1 MSLFEIRLKALS
13 GEELAQFL
21 PGMLVS
27 ELFYAEVN
35 LACTPHED
43 SREIRDYIDQLYL
56 LGKRHGLNT
65 FLIQKMVEAQ
75 VEAVKQHQ

>member
-35 LACTPHED
+35 LA
-43 SREIRDYIDQLYL
+43 RFQRNQ
-56 LGKRHGLNT
+56 GL
-65 FLIQKMVEAQ
+65 
-75 VEAVKQHQ
+75 H

>member
-27 ELFYAEVN
+27 ELFYA
-35 LACTPHED
+35 PHED

-65 FLIQKMVEAQ
+65 FLIQKMVEA
-75 VEAVKQHQ
+75 VKQHQ

>member
-13 GEELAQFL
+13 G
-21 PGMLVS
+21 
-27 ELFYAEVN
+27 VN

-65 FLIQKMVEAQ
+65 FLIQKMVE
-75 VEAVKQHQ
+75 EQHQ

>member
-43 SREIRDYIDQLYL
+43 SREIRDQLYL

-65 FLIQKMVEAQ
+65 FLIQKMVEEQ

>member
-1 MSLFEIRLKALS
+1 MSLFEIRLKTLS

-27 ELFYAEVN
+27 ELFY
-35 LACTPHED
+35 ACTPHED

-65 FLIQKMVEAQ
+65 FLIQKMVE
-75 VEAVKQHQ
+75 EAVTNRNLVSYFR

>member
-27 ELFYAEVN
+27 ELFYA
-35 LACTPHED
+35 AHED

-65 FLIQKMVEAQ
+65 FLIQKMVEA
-75 VEAVKQHQ
+75 VPIEIL

>member
-27 ELFYAEVN
+27 ELFYAAPEKSGITLTNFIFSASDMV
-35 LACTPHED
+35 L
-43 SREIRDYIDQLYL
+43 IRSLFR
-56 LGKRHGLNT
+56 KW
-65 FLIQKMVEAQ
+65 
-75 VEAVKQHQ
+75 

>member
-56 LGKRHGLNT
+56 LGKRHVPYSENGRGGKTTPIEIL
-65 FLIQKMVEAQ
+65 
-75 VEAVKQHQ
+75 

>member
-27 ELFYAEVN
+27 ELFYALPALHMKIPEKSGIN
-35 LACTPHED
+35 
-43 SREIRDYIDQLYL
+43 L

-65 FLIQKMVEAQ
+65 FLIQKMVE
-75 VEAVKQHQ
+75 VKQHQ

>member
-27 ELFYAEVN
+27 ELFYADALHMKIPEKSGITLTNFIFSASDMV
-35 LACTPHED
+35 L
-43 SREIRDYIDQLYL
+43 IRSLFR
-56 LGKRHGLNT
+56 KW
-65 FLIQKMVEAQ
+65 
-75 VEAVKQHQ
+75 

>member
-27 ELFYAEVN
+27 ELFYV
-35 LACTPHED
+35 ACTPHED
-43 SREIRDYIDQLYL
+43 SREIRDYIDQ
-56 LGKRHGLNT
+56 HMV
-65 FLIQKMVEAQ
+65 LIRSLFRKW
-75 VEAVKQHQ
+75 

>member
-56 LGKRHGLNT
+56 LGINT
-65 FLIQKMVEAQ
+65 FLIQKMVE
-75 VEAVKQHQ
+75 EAVKQHQ

>member
-27 ELFYAEVN
+27 ELFYAEVIHMKIPEKSGITLTN
-35 LACTPHED
+35 FIFLASD
-43 SREIRDYIDQLYL
+43 MVLIRSLFR
-56 LGKRHGLNT
+56 KW
-65 FLIQKMVEAQ
+65 
-75 VEAVKQHQ
+75 

>member
-13 GEELAQFL
+13 G
-21 PGMLVS
+21 
-27 ELFYAEVN
+27 VN

-65 FLIQKMVEAQ
+65 FLIQKMVEATPI
-75 VEAVKQHQ
+75 EIL

>member
-27 ELFYAEVN
+27 ELFYAELPALHMKIPEKSGITLTN
-35 LACTPHED
+35 FIFLASD
-43 SREIRDYIDQLYL
+43 MVLIRSLFR
-56 LGKRHGLNT
+56 KW
-65 FLIQKMVEAQ
+65 
-75 VEAVKQHQ
+75 

>member
-27 ELFYAEVN
+27 ELFYALPALHMKIPEKSGITLTN
-35 LACTPHED
+35 FIFLASD
-43 SREIRDYIDQLYL
+43 MVLIRSLFR
-56 LGKRHGLNT
+56 KW
-65 FLIQKMVEAQ
+65 
-75 VEAVKQHQ
+75 

>member
-27 ELFYAEVN
+27 EL
-35 LACTPHED
+35 
-43 SREIRDYIDQLYL
+43 YL

-65 FLIQKMVEAQ
+65 FLIQKMVE
-75 VEAVKQHQ
+75 EAVKQHQ